1 MALLSKNAKSLP
13 LDLLK
18 TKKYDREPWR
28 LKKFSRVQIQELI
41 FDVIRYHSLRE
52 GALREWFEQY

>member
-18 TKKYDREPWR
+18 TKKSDREPWR
-28 LKKFSRVQIQELI
+28 LKKILQSTNPRA
-41 FDVIRYHSLRE
+41 DY
-52 GALREWFEQY
+52 